1 MDSFMDSLG
10 RRTKMKIGFY
20 PGSFNPWHDGHE
32 DILEKALK
40 LFDKIVILQL
50 TNPEKG
56 VAKEIDPAPSL
67 MKRVEIY
74 VRPNTFLTN
83 VVGTYVLGRSKDEY
97 AIIRGLR
104 NGNDLEYEKVQ
115 QYWNED
121 LGMKIPTV
129 YFVSDRKLLHISSSA
144 IRMID
149 KLLELQNAEEPT

>member
-1 MDSFMDSLG
+1 MDCIVDSMG
-10 RRTKMKIGFY
+10 IFTMKIGFY

-32 DILEKALK
+32 DVFEKALK
-40 LFDKIVILQL
+40 VFDKIVILQL
-50 TNPEKG
+50 TNPDKG
-56 VAKEIDPAPSL
+56 AVKEIDPATSL
-67 MKRVEIY
+67 MERVEIL

-83 VVGTYVLGRSKDEY
+83 VVGTYILGRSKDEY

-121 LGMKIPTV
+121 LGLKIPTV

-144 IRMID
+144 IRMIN

>member
-1 MDSFMDSLG
+1 V
-10 RRTKMKIGFY
+10 KIGFY
-20 PGSFNPWHDGHE
+20 PGSFNPWHAGHE

-40 LFDKIVILQL
+40 VFDKIIILVL

-56 VAKEIDPAPSL
+56 IEGKVNPVPTLRD
-67 MKRVEIY
+67 RVENL
-74 VRPNTFLTN
+74 VLPNTFLTN
-83 VVGTYVLGRSKDEY
+83 IVGTYVLGHTHENHQY

-115 QYWNED
+115 QFWNED

-144 IRMID
+144 IRMVN
-149 KLLELQNAEEPT
+149 KLMELQNASDP